1 MNSTTIL
8 GGGLTGLS
16 AGLVLTQA
24 GRPVLVVE
32 REPTVGGLARTVS
45 RGAFRF
51 DLGGHR
57 FFTRNKRIEAFL
69 RELMG
74 GELLSVPRKSQI
86 LLRGRYFDYPL
97 RPLNAVWGLGVPTT
111 VRMLFD
117 YAIERLKN
125 RLWDPQMISLEDW
138 VVSRFG
144 RSMYRVYFK
153 EYSEKVWGIDC
164 DRICMEWVEQRI
176 QGLSLGIAIRNAL
189 FKSRGAPVATLAEEF
204 LYPPL
209 GIGRIAERMR
219 EEIERENRVLTGVRV
234 ERLEHHGDRVEG
246 LTVTKGDRTRVVEG
260 EEFISTIPLTALVRM
275 LHPAAPVRV
284 LEAASRL
291 RYRDL
296 VIVAVMLDRERVTD
310 QTWMY
315 VPGPE
320 IPFSRIHEPTNW
332 SATMAPRGKTLLV
345 TEHFCFSGDGTWRAR
360 DEDLAQM
367 TIGHLARMRF
377 VDRREVLDSAV
388 VRVAKAYPVF
398 EVGYREHYDQVCEYL
413 GRFRNLDIAGRGGTF
428 KYLNM
433 DHAIAA
439 GIEAA
444 ERAIRRS
451 GGERRE
457 GLTEPVLARMD
468 A

>member
-8 GGGLTGLS
+8 GGGLAGLS
-16 AGLVLTQA
+16 AGLVLTRA
-24 GRPVLVVE
+24 GRRVLVLE
-32 REPTVGGLARTVS
+32 REPALGGLARTIV

-57 FFTRNKRIEAFL
+57 FFTRDKGIEAFL

-97 RPLNAVWGLGVPTT
+97 RPLNALSGLGPWTT
-111 VRMLFD
+111 VRMLLD
-117 YAIERLKN
+117 YAVEHARHRL
-125 RLWDPQMISLEDW
+125 RPPASVSLEDW

-144 RSMYRVYFK
+144 RTMFEIYFK
-153 EYSEKVWGIDC
+153 GYSEKIWGIPC
-164 DRICMEWVEQRI
+164 ERVCTEWVEQRI
-176 QGLSLGIAIRNAL
+176 QGLSLGVAIRRAL
-189 FKSRGAPVATLAEEF
+189 LGSAADLPTLAEAF
-204 LYPPL
+204 LYPAL

-219 EEIERENRVLTGVRV
+219 EEIEPDGRVVTEARV
-234 ERLEHHGDRVEG
+234 ERLEHDGGLVEG
-246 LTVTKGDRTRVVEG
+246 LAVVRGGRSCVVEG
-260 EEFISTIPLTALVRM
+260 DEFISTIPLTALVRM
-275 LHPAAPVRV
+275 LHPAAPAGV

-310 QTWMY
+310 QTWTY
-315 VPGPE
+315 VPGAD

-332 SATMAPRGKTLLV
+332 SAAMAPRGKTLLV

-360 DEDLAQM
+360 DEDLARM
-367 TIGHLARMRF
+367 TIDHLGRMGF
-377 VDRREVLDSAV
+377 VDRREVIDSAV

-398 EVGYREHYDQVCEYL
+398 EVGYREHYDRVCEYL
-413 GRFRNLDIAGRGGTF
+413 GRFRNLDIVGRGGTF

-444 ERAIRRS
+444 ERLIRRS
-451 GGERRE
+451 GRGRGED
-457 GLTEPVLARMD
+457 LTEPVLARMD

>member
-1 MNSTTIL
+1 MNSTIIL
-8 GGGLTGLS
+8 GGGLAGLS
-16 AGLVLTQA
+16 AGLVLTRA
-24 GRPVLVVE
+24 GRRVLVLE
-32 REPTVGGLARTVS
+32 REPALGGLARTIV

-57 FFTRNKRIEAFL
+57 FFTRDKGIEAFL

-97 RPLNAVWGLGVPTT
+97 RPLNALSGLGPWTT
-111 VRMLFD
+111 VRMLLD
-117 YAIERLKN
+117 YAVEHARHRL
-125 RLWDPQMISLEDW
+125 RPPASVSLEAW

-144 RSMYRVYFK
+144 RTMFEIYFK
-153 EYSEKVWGIDC
+153 GYSEKIWGIPC
-164 DRICMEWVEQRI
+164 ERVCTEWVEQRI
-176 QGLSLGIAIRNAL
+176 QGLSLGVAIRRAL
-189 FKSRGAPVATLAEEF
+189 LGSAADLPTLAEEF

-451 GGERRE
+451 GRGRGED
-457 GLTEPVLARMD
+457 LTEPVLARMD